1 MATYKVIQDIEAEDK
16 LIGPLSLRQFI
27 YAIVM
32 LAILF
37 VGYTIATIPQV
48 IYLKIGLAL
57 PFLFPAML
65 FGFLASPFG
74 HDQTSEVWLLAK
86 IRFILKPR
94 IRIWDQNGMKEL
106 VTILVPKKIERI
118 YTDGMTQLEV
128 KSRLKA
134 LANTIDSRGWAVKN
148 ADVNIY
154 SPPSYLAGQTS
165 SDRLVSPTSNT
176 QEVPLFND
184 ASFVDVLDEQNSVTA
199 QNYGKLVASSQ
210 DYHRQQAVSA
220 MNGQKETS
228 LPSPTDGQPNNNWF
242 VSPAPAS
249 PSTTLPQHQSFSP
262 APASPSTTL
271 PQHQSVSPAPASPST
286 NVENKPQ
293 AAWPTPPNPAIIGLV
308 NNNDLNVATIARQ
321 AGKISEQSS
330 GDEVTISLR

>member
-37 VGYTIATIPQV
+37 VGYTIATIPTV
-48 IYLKIGLAL
+48 IYLQLGFAL

-118 YTDGMTQLEV
+118 YTDGMTQMEV

-165 SDRLVSPTSNT
+165 SDRLVSPMATT
-176 QEVPLFND
+176 QEVPLFNE

-199 QNYGKLVASSQ
+199 QNYGQLVASSQ
-210 DYHRQQAVSA
+210 NYHRQQAVSA
-220 MNGQKETS
+220 MNGLKETN
-228 LPSPTDGQPNNNWF
+228 LPSPTDEQPNNNWF
-242 VSPAPAS
+242 VNPAPAS
-249 PSTTLPQHQSFSP
+249 VSPPVTTPQNQP
-262 APASPSTTL
+262 TITAPASP
-271 PQHQSVSPAPASPST
+271 PIDAQ
-286 NVENKPQ
+286 NKPQ
-293 AAWPTPPNPAIIGLV
+293 AVWSTPPNPAIIGLV

-330 GDEVTISLR
+330 GEEVTISLR